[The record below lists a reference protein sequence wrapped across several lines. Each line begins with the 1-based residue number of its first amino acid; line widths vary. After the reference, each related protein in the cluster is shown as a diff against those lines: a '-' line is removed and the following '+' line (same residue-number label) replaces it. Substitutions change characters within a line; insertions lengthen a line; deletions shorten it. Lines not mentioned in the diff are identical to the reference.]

1 MNPITECFLI
11 FAIDCAIFQLIYF
24 FYFDAGRMQKWRL
37 RNAID
42 NVSRYLE
49 NERVENDKLLRGEV
63 SFYYR
68 NRKFNL
74 GIIEHRENNVY
85 RIYEIFINGEDVAK
99 YHCMQHEYLRTYYF
113 EKTSRR
119 DPTEVIKI
127 IHAANKHVKKI
138 EKSTT
143 EKKVPDWKA
152 DSYFN

>member
-1 MNPITECFLI
+1 MNPIAEWFLI

-24 FYFDAGRMQKWRL
+24 FYFDVGRMQKWRL

-85 RIYEIFINGEDVAK
+85 RIYEIFINGEDAAK
-99 YHCMQHEYLRTYYF
+99 YHCMQHECLRTYYF
-113 EKTSRR
+113 EITSGR
-119 DPTEVIKI
+119 DASEVIKI
-127 IHAANKHVKKI
+127 IHAANRQVRKI
-138 EKSTT
+138 EK
-143 EKKVPDWKA
+143 EKADHKVPEWKA
-152 DSYFN
+152 NSYFK